1 MADTFRF
8 KLIGPT
14 GVVYQGP
21 VKEVTAVDA
30 DGEFGVRPDHVNF
43 VTSLVSGTITLKLGD
58 GSNNKYRLAGGRTEV
73 KDGMMTVLAAGSVS
87 AVEPDAATELQ
98 IAKQKFAQMS
108 FYDPGYQEAEE
119 ALRVA
124 RVRAEIDKTAAN
136 SALRSDGYVLEA
148 VKTISPRFIILRA
161 LSPAG
166 FWKRGRLS
174 QPATRSTIWCQF
186 TPVPLSSCRLLS
198 FNWIAVNRD

>member
-124 RVRAEIDKTAAN
+124 RMRAKIDKV
-136 SALRSDGYVLEA
+136 R
-148 VKTISPRFIILRA
+148 R
-161 LSPAG
+161 
-166 FWKRGRLS
+166 
-174 QPATRSTIWCQF
+174 
-186 TPVPLSSCRLLS
+186 TPH
-198 FNWIAVNRD
+198 

>member
-73 KDGMMTVLAAGSVS
+73 KDGVMTVLAAGSVS

-124 RVRAEIDKTAAN
+124 RMRAKIDKV
-136 SALRSDGYVLEA
+136 R
-148 VKTISPRFIILRA
+148 R
-161 LSPAG
+161 
-166 FWKRGRLS
+166 
-174 QPATRSTIWCQF
+174 
-186 TPVPLSSCRLLS
+186 TPH
-198 FNWIAVNRD
+198 

>member
-58 GSNNKYRLAGGRTEV
+58 GSTNKYRLAGGRAEV
-73 KDGMMTVLAAGSVS
+73 EDGVMTVLASGSVS

-108 FYDPGYQEAEE
+108 FYDPGYQVARE

-124 RVRAEIDKTAAN
+124 RVRAKIDR
-136 SALRSDGYVLEA
+136 LR
-148 VKTISPRFIILRA
+148 R
-161 LSPAG
+161 
-166 FWKRGRLS
+166 
-174 QPATRSTIWCQF
+174 
-186 TPVPLSSCRLLS
+186 TPH
-198 FNWIAVNRD
+198 